1 MWYREEAY
9 WFNALTALSVAVFG
23 FVAALT
29 RIAPLW
35 LIRWDYLMMAVPIHF
50 LSIQQSL
57 PPIVVLA
64 VGTLASSVVVF
75 IPLILLYEICR
86 VAQHLARPNRS

>member
-23 FVAALT
+23 FVAAFT
-29 RIAPLW
+29 KIAPLW
-35 LIRWDYLMMAVPIHF
+35 LVRWDYLMMAVPIYF
-50 LSIQQSL
+50 LGIQPSL

-64 VGTLASSVVVF
+64 VGTVASSVVVF
-75 IPLILLYEICR
+75 MLLMLLYELCR
-86 VAQHLARPNRS
+86 VVQHLARPGRS